1 MGQRAGSLPTMS
13 TSSKTVGSNNNS
25 NALMYNSIESLRI
38 DTNQGFDT
46 NGKKNKIPKA
56 PLSSKSISN
65 SNRSSRDRSSNNAA
79 AQATAQAASQAAAD
93 ITAMSTL
100 SPTKGGT
107 NHRPKKK

>member
-1 MGQRAGSLPTMS
+1 MYSVSL
-13 TSSKTVGSNNNS
+13 
-25 NALMYNSIESLRI
+25 YI

-79 AQATAQAASQAAAD
+79 AQATGKSK
-93 ITAMSTL
+93 INGFECVFCIIYISIILVCTCYVVVCCV
-100 SPTKGGT
+100 
-107 NHRPKKK
+107 

>member
-79 AQATAQAASQAAAD
+79 AQAASQAASD

-107 NHRPKKK
+107 NYRPKKKAF